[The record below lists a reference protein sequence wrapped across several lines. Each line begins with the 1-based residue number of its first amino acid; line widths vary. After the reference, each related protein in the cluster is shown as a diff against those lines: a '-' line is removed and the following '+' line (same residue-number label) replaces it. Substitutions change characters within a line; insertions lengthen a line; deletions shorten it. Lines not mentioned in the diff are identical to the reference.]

1 MMYMCICDFKH
12 LFSHELVLNSN
23 SNSNSPLTT
32 GPERQER
39 PRCDAREAAQAEV
52 TQGRDRGGRQE
63 KAGQVRY
70 MARNMF
76 GSIDVAILNH
86 CMRTGG
92 WETSAIDRQA
102 PGNRSSKSITTN
114 CW

>member
-1 MMYMCICDFKH
+1 MRGR
-12 LFSHELVLNSN
+12 
-23 SNSNSPLTT
+23 P
-32 GPERQER
+32 PR
-39 PRCDAREAAQAEV
+39 PRSLKDEIEEA
-52 TQGRDRGGRQE
+52 DRR
-63 KAGQVRY
+63 KLDKY

-76 GSIDVAILNH
+76 GSIDVAIFNH

-92 WETSAIDRQA
+92 WEMSAIDRQA